1 MILLESRNL
10 SKIYMA
16 GTRNIPV
23 LKNVSIQIQS
33 GEFVAIQG
41 KSGSGKTTL
50 LSLMAGLDKPSEGRI
65 LFDGADITDWSEDR
79 LAPFRNQ
86 MMGFVFQSFY
96 LVPSLTALEN
106 IMFPAEL
113 NRDRQ
118 ARSKAEKLLQQVE
131 LEDRADNL
139 PHQLSGGEKQ
149 RIAIC
154 RAVINRPRLIFADEP
169 TGNLDTEN
177 SQIVLNIL
185 IQMQQEHGAALILVT
200 HSQFIAGLS
209 NRVIVLKDG
218 AISQ

>member
-1 MILLESRNL
+1 
-10 SKIYMA
+10 
-16 GTRNIPV
+16 
-23 LKNVSIQIQS
+23 
-33 GEFVAIQG
+33 
-41 KSGSGKTTL
+41 
-50 LSLMAGLDKPSEGRI
+50 
-65 LFDGADITDWSEDR
+65 
-79 LAPFRNQ
+79 
-86 MMGFVFQSFY
+86 
-96 LVPSLTALEN
+96 
-106 IMFPAEL
+106 MFPAEL

>member
-33 GEFVAIQG
+33 SEFVAIQG

-65 LFDGADITDWSEDR
+65 IFDGADITDWSEDR

-118 ARSKAEKLLQQVE
+118 ARKKAEKLLQQVE

-218 AISQ
+218 AISR

>member
-1 MILLESRNL
+1 
-10 SKIYMA
+10 MA

-65 LFDGADITDWSEDR
+65 IFDGADITDWSEDR

-118 ARSKAEKLLQQVE
+118 ARKKAEKLLQQVE

-218 AISQ
+218 AISR

>member
-1 MILLESRNL
+1 MCLLEARGL
-10 SKIYMA
+10 SKIYTA
-16 GTRNIPV
+16 GSRNIPV
-23 LKNVSIQIQS
+23 LKNVFIQIQP
-33 GEFVAIQG
+33 GEFVALQG

-50 LSLMAGLDKPSEGRI
+50 LSLMAGLDKPSDGRVI
-65 LFDGADITDWSEDR
+65 FDGEDITDWSEDR
-79 LAPFRNQ
+79 LAPFRNR

-118 ARSKAEKLLQQVE
+118 ARRKAEKLLQQVG
-131 LEDRADNL
+131 LGDRADNL

-177 SQIVLNIL
+177 SRIVLDIL
-185 IQMQQEHGAALILVT
+185 IQMQQDQGAALILVT
-200 HSQFIAGLS
+200 HSSFIAGQA

-218 AISQ
+218 VVSQ

>member
-1 MILLESRNL
+1 
-10 SKIYMA
+10 MA

>member
-1 MILLESRNL
+1 MCLLEARGL
-10 SKIYMA
+10 GKIYTA
-16 GTRNIPV
+16 GSRNIPV
-23 LKNVSIQIQS
+23 LKNVFIQIQP
-33 GEFVAIQG
+33 GEFVALQG

-50 LSLMAGLDKPSEGRI
+50 LSLMAGLDKPSDGRVI
-65 LFDGADITDWSEDR
+65 FDGEDITDWSEDR
-79 LAPFRNQ
+79 LAPFRNR

-96 LVPSLTALEN
+96 LVPSLTAREN

-118 ARSKAEKLLQQVE
+118 ARSKAEKLLQQVG
-131 LEDRADNL
+131 LGDRADNL

-149 RIAIC
+149 RVAIC

-177 SQIVLNIL
+177 SRIVLDIL
-185 IQMQQEHGAALILVT
+185 IQMQQDQGAALILVT
-200 HSQFIAGLS
+200 HSSFIAGQA

-218 AISQ
+218 VVDQ